1 MDKDGE
7 IAFTGLELGLY
18 LLVQHKAAKGYETA
32 APFLV
37 SVPMEED
44 GVLRYDVDASPK
56 VELEKK
62 PEPTST
68 TPPAPTDPRLPYT
81 GQLNWPVPGSDG
93 AGTGPACAGL
103 GAAEEEPPWVRPGN
117 VCMLLGTAL
126 VLAALS
132 CSSGIRGRR

>member
-56 VELEKK
+56 VELEKNRN
-62 PEPTST
+62 PPPPRPLHPPT
-68 TPPAPTDPRLPYT
+68 
-81 GQLNWPVPGSDG
+81 
-93 AGTGPACAGL
+93 PACPIPA
-103 GAAEEEPPWVRPGN
+103 
-117 VCMLLGTAL
+117 
-126 VLAALS
+126 S
-132 CSSGIRGRR
+132 